1 MKLYEND
8 LNYKAVVGNVI
19 ADNYPNITLIAGGY
33 GLGKTEFAQQIGRL
47 IICSKPS
54 FGGICGEC
62 ESCKRDI
69 AIDETFLSPIT
80 LLDMANKDKDE
91 IKRLIEENVRGTSFG
106 KKVYIYD
113 EFHSIPKEDQER
125 WLSGSSRLENSY
137 LILTTTKMN
146 QVDKGIVSR
155 SLKITMRPIS
165 LASTQE
171 LLMERGF
178 PNLEHDIVT
187 LLHRRMHGVPRDI
200 LILAKFLHAANLTKA
215 EQITFIEGGHNVDIE
230 SIFLMIN
237 EKIEYLKE
245 ARRLI
250 ETNQEYLLVR
260 AIEEYLYNLIA
271 MGEDDYRKN
280 FILSSKISYDKIF
293 YLLEKAKTPVV
304 FFPLVLRLALPQT
317 TLIEKEKHQSGMTEV
332 RVKEQKQGGLSTW

>member
-1 MKLYEND
+1 MKLYENE
-8 LNYKAVVGNVI
+8 LNFKAVAGNI
-19 ADNYPNITLIAGGY
+19 MTDNYPNITLIAGGY

-47 IICSKPS
+47 IICSDPS
-54 FGGICGEC
+54 YEGVCGVC
-62 ESCKRDI
+62 DNCKRDI
-69 AIDETFLSPIT
+69 SIDETFLSPIT

-91 IKRLIEENVRGTSFG
+91 IKRLIDENVRGITFG

-113 EFHSIPKEDQER
+113 EFHSIPKEDQEK
-125 WLSGSSRLENSY
+125 WLSGSSRLENSF

-146 QVDKGIVSR
+146 QIDKGIVSR

-165 LASTQE
+165 LTSTQE
-171 LLMERGF
+171 LLVERGYT
-178 PNLEHDIVT
+178 NLEHDIVS

-200 LILAKFLHAANLTKA
+200 LILAKFLHSSNLTKA
-215 EQITFIEGGHNVDIE
+215 EQITFIEGGHHVDIE
-230 SIFLMIN
+230 TIFMMVN

-250 ETNQEYLLVR
+250 ETNQEYILVR

-271 MGEDDYRKN
+271 MGEDDYKKN

-293 YLLEKAKTPVV
+293 LLLDKAKTPVV
-304 FFPLVLRLALPQT
+304 FFPLILRMTLPQT
-317 TLIEKEKHQSGMTEV
+317 TAIEKARHQESMTEERV
-332 RVKEQKQGGLSTW
+332 REQEQGGLSAW